1 MTLGY
6 LVSPVLVARLDCK
19 YIALTFL
26 ASMSASM
33 LGVGLSFLYPSLG
46 PALAIPCL
54 VVAGASY
61 GLGVGPVPHMLMTTL
76 FPQRSKSL
84 GATLASICR
93 MVAVFAQIKVSR
105 GMAAMPSNILID
117 WKTFISVTSVGGLC
131 RNAVPRLGKP

>member
-6 LVSPVLVARLDCK
+6 LVSPALVARLDCK

-105 GMAAMPSNILID
+105 GLAPIIIRDEQL
-117 WKTFISVTSVGGLC
+117 
-131 RNAVPRLGKP
+131 

>member
-1 MTLGY
+1 MTLGF
-6 LVSPVLVARLDCK
+6 LVSPLLQSRLDCK
-19 YIALTFL
+19 YINMIFL

-33 LGVGLSFLYPSLG
+33 LGLGLSFLYPSLG
-46 PALAIPCL
+46 PALSIPCL

-105 GMAAMPSNILID
+105 SLAPIIIRAE
-117 WKTFISVTSVGGLC
+117 
-131 RNAVPRLGKP
+131 RL

>member
-1 MTLGY
+1 MTLGF
-6 LVSPVLVARLDCK
+6 LVSPLLQSRLDCK
-19 YIALTFL
+19 YINMIFL
-26 ASMSASM
+26 SSMSASM
-33 LGVGLSFLYPSLG
+33 LGLGLSFLYPSLG
-46 PALAIPCL
+46 PALSIPCL

-105 GMAAMPSNILID
+105 GMAPMLDNILI
-117 WKTFISVTSVGGLC
+117 
-131 RNAVPRLGKP
+131 N